1 MSATTWYVARS
12 AGIVAYLLLSTSVV
26 LGVLMAGRAKLT
38 WPRFAVQDV
47 HRFLAILTGVFL
59 VLHGGALLAD
69 RVVPI
74 GLTQILVPFTS
85 TYRPFAVGLGVVAAE
100 LLAAVAVS
108 NALRKRLR
116 FRHWRRIHYLTIAV
130 WLAST
135 GHALLSGTD
144 RRDTWFIALVATSA
158 GAVALAF
165 LQRLHREAAPGAI
178 AATGLAA
185 GAAVLALAVVPQG
198 HAPRRSPATVTAAGV
213 PASFSA
219 ALAARVEQNDPVV
232 SVVGIAGGAGV
243 RLDLLVD
250 RGIVRESALQ
260 LRFPSGASCSGTV
273 TSLDSSGAS
282 GSCGTRAVRIAWQI
296 QAGSRVV
303 GRVAVGRGRA

>member
-1 MSATTWYVARS
+1 MSPTTWYVARS

-26 LGVLMAGRAKLT
+26 LGVLMAGRARLT

-59 VLHGGALLAD
+59 VLHGGSLLAD
-69 RVVPI
+69 RVVPLGVVQVI
-74 GLTQILVPFTS
+74 VPFTS
-85 TYRPFAVGLGVVAAE
+85 SYRPFAVGLGVVAAE

-108 NALRKRLR
+108 NALRTRLR
-116 FRHWRRIHYLTIAV
+116 FRHWRRIHYLTIGV

-144 RRDTWFIALVATSA
+144 RRDTWFVALVAVSA

-165 LQRLHREAAPGAI
+165 LHRLRREAAPGAI

-185 GAAVLALAVVPQG
+185 GAAVLALAFAPQG
-198 HAPRRSPATVTAAGV
+198 HAPRRTATAVAAGV

-219 ALAARVEQNDPVV
+219 SLAAHVEENDPVV
-232 SVVGIAGGAGV
+232 SVVGTAGGAGV

-250 RGIVRESALQ
+250 RGVVRQSALQ
-260 LRFPSGASCSGTV
+260 LRFPSGAACSGTL

-296 QAGSRVV
+296 EEGSRVV